1 MALKQAIEARGLTE
15 KEAWKK
21 SGISIALF
29 DALLGGGV
37 TLPSL
42 ALKVGANLGL
52 TMEETKQLG
61 QPLDREEWRGMGL
74 PVPAPLDGD
83 PRWYEKLGREQK
95 RRMPGESPA
104 AHGKPSRR
112 IRRILL
118 DGEAVEK
125 VMKEKNISGG
135 ELKKRLWPNA
145 GPKSGAQR
153 MYQLREKIRE
163 GVGVKPDTARR
174 LAEALETAADQ
185 IGEEIWLKGG
195 EPHGTKEGSRS
206 GDDSDLGRGG

>member
-61 QPLDREEWRGMGL
+61 QPLDREKWRRLGL

-104 AHGKPSRR
+104 EHEKPNRR

-125 VMKEKNISGG
+125 VMKENGISSG
-135 ELKKRLWPNA
+135 ELRKRLWPNA

-153 MYQLREKIRE
+153 MYLLRDKMRG
-163 GVGVKPDTARR
+163 GVGVMPDTARK
-174 LAEALETAADQ
+174 LADALETAVEE
-185 IGEEIWLKGG
+185 IGVEIWLKGG
-195 EPHGTKEGSRS
+195 ETHGAKKGSRS
-206 GDDSDLGRGG
+206 GDDNDLGRGG